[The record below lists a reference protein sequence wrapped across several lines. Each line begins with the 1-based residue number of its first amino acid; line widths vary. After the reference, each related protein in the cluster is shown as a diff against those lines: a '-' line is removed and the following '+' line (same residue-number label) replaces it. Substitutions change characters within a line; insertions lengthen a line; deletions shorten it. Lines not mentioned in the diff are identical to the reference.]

1 MKFVSGAG
9 ILLDR
14 KMWRYQ
20 MVKSEEGQT
29 VQWPK
34 EEGETMIYNTLLR
47 KVKNI
52 TFVKN
57 M

>member
-14 KMWRYQ
+14 KMRRYQ
-20 MVKSEEGQT
+20 MGKSEEGQT